1 MASTA
6 TKIPAELKRQVD
18 AAIAQYPPERKRSAA
33 LPLLHLWQ
41 ERFGFISD
49 EGINWIAQKLEL
61 QPINILELVTFYP
74 MLRQKRAGKTH
85 IRVCRT
91 LSCAMAGS
99 YRVMENLCATA
110 GIARGRGLHD
120 PFLVSKDGK
129 VSVEFVE
136 CLASCGTA
144 PVCMVDE
151 ELRENVDPNAVA
163 ELFRNKTFV
172 TPVPG
177 QGGGL
182 NINIQTSPHP
192 LERQIIFKNIGRPD
206 WTPDIDCYLDD
217 GGYKELEKAVTMSR
231 TDILNEVKT
240 SALR

>member
-49 EGINWIAQKLEL
+49 EGINWIADKLEL

-74 MLRQKRAGKTH
+74 MYRQAAAGKTH

-99 YRVMENLCATA
+99 YEVMERACAAA
-110 GIARGRGLHD
+110 GIVRHHEDNGMHN
-120 PFLVSKDGK
+120 PVSVSKDGK
-129 VSVEFVE
+129 YSIEFVE

-144 PVCMVDE
+144 PVCMVQDG
-151 ELRENVDPNAVA
+151 LIENVQPEDAALLLN
-163 ELFRNKTFV
+163 RNSKIE
-172 TPVPG
+172 
-177 QGGGL
+177 
-182 NINIQTSPHP
+182 NRKSEHP
-192 LERQIIFKNIGRPD
+192 LEHRLIFKNIGRAD
-206 WTPDIDCYLDD
+206 
-217 GGYKELEKAVTMSR
+217 
-231 TDILNEVKT
+231 
-240 SALR
+240 